1 MKVFHVTNYFRQ
13 THNHVGGAEQ
23 ACYRTARMSADHGD
37 QVVIVTL
44 QFDNPPAGEGPASM
58 VVEPIKVIED
68 FLPESISKYV
78 EVAKWYALQYDP
90 IAAGAFDK
98 LLEREKPDVVHFHN
112 FQFLTF
118 SLVRKAAARAI
129 PTCISIYDY
138 WHFCPKAMLSL
149 PDNSFCRQAHST
161 KCLCCLPKMFTI
173 VQKALLS
180 VRRPIFD
187 NCFDL
192 LDRFIVLS
200 EHSAGVLEGYGLS
213 REKICVVPLTL
224 PIEYADEP
232 PAPDLGLA
240 EKSIL
245 FAGWLNDRK
254 GVHMAIAAM
263 PHILEKVPDARLYII
278 GGRAK
283 FAQDY
288 EQSFERF
295 IDEHA
300 IAGSIEFLGHQP
312 PHTVRH
318 YLQNVTALVLPEQY
332 QNMSPL
338 IMVEA
343 MMLGTPLVA
352 SNVGGIPE
360 YITDGETGFLADHRD
375 PEDFAAKLVRLLT
388 ETQLRKRLAGKAN
401 KAINQRNDNEKILR
415 TTRGVYR
422 GMIKNAKGIADGQ

>member
-1 MKVFHVTNYFRQ
+1 MKILHVTNYFRQ
-13 THNHVGGAEQ
+13 THIHVGGAEQ
-23 ACYRTARMSADHGD
+23 ACYRTARLSADHGD
-37 QVVIVTL
+37 QVVIVTQ
-44 QFDNPPAGEGPASM
+44 QFDNHQAGEELAPMS
-58 VVEPIKVIED
+58 VEPLKVIED
-68 FLPESISKYV
+68 YLPESIAKYV

-90 IAAGAFDK
+90 IVAGAFDK
-98 LLEREKPDVVHFHN
+98 LLKREKPDVVHFHN

-118 SLVRKAAARAI
+118 SLVRKATARAI

-161 KCLCCLPKMFTI
+161 KCLQCLPKILTV
-173 VQKALLS
+173 VQKALLF

-187 NCFDL
+187 NCFNL
-192 LDRFIVLS
+192 LDCFIALS
-200 EHSAGVLEGYGLS
+200 EHSAGVLEGYGIA

-224 PIEYADEP
+224 PLEYADEP
-232 PAPDLGLA
+232 PTPDLGLA

-245 FAGWLNDRK
+245 FVGWLNDRK
-254 GVHMAIAAM
+254 GVHIAIEAM
-263 PHILEKVPDARLYII
+263 PHVLEKVPDARLYVI

-283 FAQDY
+283 FTQDY
-288 EQSFERF
+288 EQGFERF
-295 IDEHA
+295 IEEHS
-300 IAGSIEFLGHQP
+300 IADSIEFLGHQP
-312 PHTVRH
+312 PQTVHH

-360 YITDGETGFLADHRD
+360 YITDGETGFLANHLD
-375 PEDFAAKLVRLLT
+375 PGDFAAKLVRLLT
-388 ETQLRKRLAGKAN
+388 EPQLRRQMATKAN
-401 KAINQRNDNEKILR
+401 NAINQKNDNEKILR
-415 TTRGVYR
+415 MTRNVYSR
-422 GMIKNAKGIADGQ
+422 IIENVKGHS